1 MKINIKAL
9 EETVE
14 SRISPKRFAHTKRVL
29 ETALILADK
38 HKVDLDKTR
47 IAALLHDY
55 AKDVEAEKLVRIIE
69 DSGFLLT
76 PLELADPELLH
87 GPVGAIMAR
96 EDFSIEDKDI
106 LESIKYHTT
115 GNVGL
120 SQLAKIIY
128 LADGIEP
135 FRKYPGIEDIKKAA
149 EKDLDEALL
158 LSLNLSLEYLIRK
171 GRLVH
176 PLSIETRND
185 LIMKNMRSEVI
196 E

>member
-1 MKINIKAL
+1 MALDIKCL
-9 EETVE
+9 EEAVR
-14 SRISPKRFAHTKRVL
+14 SKISTKRFAHTKRVL
-29 ETALILADK
+29 ETALILADR
-38 HKVDLDKTR
+38 HKVDLDKAR

-55 AKDVEAEKLVRIIE
+55 AKDVEAEKLIRIIE
-69 DSGFLLT
+69 DSGHTLSS
-76 PLELADPELLH
+76 LELVQPELLH

-106 LESIKYHTT
+106 LESIRYHTT
-115 GNVGL
+115 GNINL
-120 SQLAKIIY
+120 SKLAKIIY

-135 FRKYPGIEDIKKAA
+135 FRKYPGIEEIKKAA
-149 EKDLDEALL
+149 KEDLDEALL
-158 LSLNLSLEYLIRK
+158 LSLNLSLGFLISK

-185 LIMKNMRSEVI
+185 LIIKNMRSEAI